1 VRGRVGEDPA
11 TALREHLI
19 EVAER
24 LMAERPVSTVTTRDL
39 ARAAGVSDGVLYNYF
54 ADKNELLVA
63 ALVRRYA
70 RLLARFDADL
80 PRPGAATVEENL
92 LAYAQAALD
101 LVGDSL
107 PIAAGLIGEP
117 AMLQRFLVEVHR
129 HPFGPQRLVHPIADY
144 LSGEPRLG
152 QLTEE
157 GVEAATT
164 MLLGTT
170 IMFAFTSLMAG
181 TPREELVA
189 QLPAIV
195 RVIVR
200 GLTATDGS

>member
-80 PRPGAATVEENL
+80 PRPGVATVEENL
-92 LAYAQAALD
+92 LAYARAALD

-107 PIAAGLIGEP
+107 PIVAGLIGEP
-117 AMLQRFLVEVHR
+117 AMLQRFIGEVHQQ
-129 HPFGPQRLVHPIADY
+129 PFGPQRLVHPIADY
-144 LSGEPRLG
+144 IAGEARLGPLSGE
-152 QLTEE
+152 E
-157 GVEAATT
+157 VEAATT

-170 IMFAFTSLMAG
+170 IMFAFTSLVAG
-181 TPREELVA
+181 MPREDLVA
-189 QLPAIV
+189 KLPAIV

-200 GLTATDGS
+200 GLTATDGP